1 MAQGLMPEAGTA
13 AGARGDLE
21 DRARPRPEAM
31 PSAYGGIEAGRLVV
45 RAKPLPSGAGYYQL
59 FAVVRF
65 EDLPEELRRIAGAS
79 GHGVPPR
86 GLPAPHRWRRLCVAK
101 AKETPGGTTPR
112 TPSTS
117 CRRRDSTAS
126 CPDWFPP
133 GPTTSRPSNS
143 LATETATPSRTTPS
157 PSASSCGYK
166 LYLPLME
173 EDGTVV
179 VHLDA
184 SRLQVLGD
192 KEGSLFQKEKGFSHA
207 WMGHS
212 GDEVRAAHGY
222 MGAFYDNSLLTR
234 ENAAPVVALLLGND
248 HIAGPRALDSC
259 SDGLAS
265 PREDAVP
272 FVTEQSVYYYDVL
285 LPPENVVPA
294 AEALRAPRSP
304 TYAVQV
310 SVDAA
315 AGGKAGDPPAVG
327 VKAAGADDGH
337 EHGGSLSAVL
347 GIVVASSA
355 ATALAASTVGPAAAF
370 GMFAALV
377 GGLSLAMASV
387 RGR

>member
-1 MAQGLMPEAGTA
+1 
-13 AGARGDLE
+13 
-21 DRARPRPEAM
+21 
-31 PSAYGGIEAGRLVV
+31 
-45 RAKPLPSGAGYYQL
+45 
-59 FAVVRF
+59 
-65 EDLPEELRRIAGAS
+65 
-79 GHGVPPR
+79 
-86 GLPAPHRWRRLCVAK
+86 
-101 AKETPGGTTPR
+101 
-112 TPSTS
+112 
-117 CRRRDSTAS
+117 
-126 CPDWFPP
+126 
-133 GPTTSRPSNS
+133 
-143 LATETATPSRTTPS
+143 
-157 PSASSCGYK
+157 
-166 LYLPLME
+166 ME

-272 FVTEQSVYYYDVL
+272 FVTEQGVYYYDVL

-310 SVDAA
+310 IWACARAVSRDATQQRSFAA
-315 AGGKAGDPPAVG
+315 ASVFS
-327 VKAAGADDGH
+327 GA
-337 EHGGSLSAVL
+337 ELS
-347 GIVVASSA
+347 
-355 ATALAASTVGPAAAF
+355 P
-370 GMFAALV
+370 
-377 GGLSLAMASV
+377 
-387 RGR
+387 GRSPDL